1 MSTTRIAD
9 LPNLSPDQSGQSF
22 PRFGGT
28 GNGNGTTY
36 IPIAAHPN
44 PFESGEPTFKL
55 PSRDIPTRSTEYMHD
70 ETIVANHIPG
80 PSVQASHT
88 DPTRDMERAF
98 ITDNKPIR
106 SKAKRRAE
114 MFWDFVDKFQFP
126 MFAGLLFFIFGTI
139 RVSNIISAIL
149 RMVHAIGEDGAPT
162 IIGLAIKSA
171 IFAIALFTLYESA
184 AYITADLL

>member
-9 LPNLSPDQSGQSF
+9 LPNLSPDQSGPNF

-55 PSRDIPTRSTEYMHD
+55 PSRDIPTRSTEYLHD
-70 ETIVANHIPG
+70 ETIVANHIPES
-80 PSVQASHT
+80 PIPHT
-88 DPTRDMERAF
+88 DPTREMERTFAS
-98 ITDNKPIR
+98 DNTPVR

-114 MFWDFVDKFQFP
+114 MFWDFIDKFQFP
-126 MFAGLLFFIFGTI
+126 MFAGILFFIFETTRI
-139 RVSNIISAIL
+139 SNIITTIL
-149 RMVHAIGEDGAPT
+149 RMIHVIGEDGAPT
-162 IIGLAIKSA
+162 TSGLIIKSA
-171 IFAIALFTLYESA
+171 LFAIILLALYESI
-184 AYITADLL
+184 AYITVDLI